1 MYNKGAKDKTLNPLK
16 EATAIHLFL
25 RNATLNLSALY

>member
-16 EATAIHLFL
+16 EATAIHLCFYEMQL
-25 RNATLNLSALY
+25 